1 MLMTAW
7 WSPRYWW
14 RRFWANAPRSL
25 TFTREGKVI
34 VGLAFFVGFAA
45 INTGNNLLFLGWGL
59 VLSGIVISG
68 VLSEATLRPL
78 AIAITPPLEARVG
91 RATAFGV
98 TLRNSSNRSVFG
110 IETSIA
116 LEGPAGE
123 EAARA
128 PYMLRMAPNDEQ
140 QVLARLTP
148 LCRGAY
154 RILQADATT
163 RFPFGFFIKTRPVR
177 LPAATF
183 WAVPRQVDVSE
194 LSRAL
199 VSRRGESAAGR
210 AGIGEDYFDL
220 RAYRPG
226 DDLRRVRWRRAAR
239 SRRMVVVETEAMA
252 GREVTLELYLPE
264 YDSALEEA
272 IEHAIAVTGS
282 VAEEL
287 LRNGLRVGLRI
298 PGATLPSRGGD
309 RQRMEILLALARI
322 DVHASPALPS
332 TSLAGARIAIAAKGA
347 AAPAHVELQLDPERV
362 SRGADVA

>member
-1 MLMTAW
+1 MSDW
-7 WSPRYWW
+7 WRPTQWW

-78 AIAITPPLEARVG
+78 YVALKPPAEARAG

-98 TLRNSSNRSVFG
+98 TIRNSASRSVFG
-110 IETSIA
+110 IELRIA
-116 LEGPAGE
+116 LAGPSGE
-123 EAARA
+123 ENATA
-128 PYMLRMAPNDEQ
+128 PYVLRMGPDDEQ

-148 LCRGAY
+148 LRRGAY
-154 RILQADATT
+154 RVLHADATT
-163 RFPFGFFIKTRPVR
+163 RFPFGFFIKTRPIR
-177 LPAATF
+177 LPPASF
-183 WAVPRQVDVSE
+183 WAVPCPVDVSE
-194 LSRAL
+194 LSRSL
-199 VSRRGESAAGR
+199 VSRRGESPSGFS
-210 AGIGEDYFDL
+210 GPGEDYFAL

-239 SRRMVVVETEAMA
+239 TGRMVVVETEKMA
-252 GREVTLELYLPE
+252 GRELTLELYLPE
-264 YDSALEEA
+264 FDERLEEA

-282 VAEEL
+282 VAEDL
-287 LRNGLRVGLRI
+287 LRSGLRVGLRV
-298 PGATLPSRGGD
+298 PGASLPPHGGD

-322 DVHASPALPS
+322 DVRGSPALPS
-332 TSLAGARIAIAAKGA
+332 AAQSGARVAITAKGA
-347 AAPAHVELQLDPERV
+347 TIPTHVDLRLDPERV
-362 SRGADVA
+362 SRDPEVA